1 MNKVSIFHYLV
12 HVNLLELF
20 IYLMPVLSL
29 FALIKVTSHLK
40 KHFVTIDKTK
50 KQRKNKEGLFR
61 MINVLILASMIGY
74 MVKHEWPQKE
84 HFYKNSISKKQIKID
99 QENFLL
105 TEFNR

>member
-29 FALIKVTSHLK
+29 IALIKVNEHLK
-40 KHFVTIDKTK
+40 KHFVTIEKTK
-50 KQRKNKEGLFR
+50 KQRKNKEGLFT

-99 QENFLL
+99 QENFLIGDK
-105 TEFNR
+105 

>member
-29 FALIKVTSHLK
+29 IALIKVNSHLK
-40 KHFVTIDKTK
+40 KHFVTIEKTK
-50 KQRKNKEGLFR
+50 KQRKNKEGFFT

-84 HFYKNSISKKQIKID
+84 YFYKNSISKKQVKID
-99 QENFLL
+99 QENFLIGG
-105 TEFNR
+105 N

>member
-20 IYLMPVLSL
+20 IYLMPVLSSI
-29 FALIKVTSHLK
+29 ALIKVNDHLK
-40 KHFVTIDKTK
+40 KHFVTIEKSK
-50 KQRKNKEGLFR
+50 KQRKNKEGFFT

-99 QENFLL
+99 QENFLIGD
-105 TEFNR
+105 R

>member
-1 MNKVSIFHYLV
+1 MNKVSIFHYSV

-29 FALIKVTSHLK
+29 IALIKVNSHLK
-40 KHFVTIDKTK
+40 KHFVTIEKTK
-50 KQRKNKEGLFR
+50 RQRKNKEGFFT

-99 QENFLL
+99 QENFLIGDK
-105 TEFNR
+105 

>member
-1 MNKVSIFHYLV
+1 MNKVSILHYLV
-12 HVNLLELF
+12 NVNLLELF

-29 FALIKVTSHLK
+29 IALIKVNGLLK
-40 KHFVTIDKTK
+40 KHFVLVEKNK
-50 KQRKNKEGLFR
+50 RQRKNKEGIFM

-99 QENFLL
+99 QENFLIGGK
-105 TEFNR
+105 

>member
-29 FALIKVTSHLK
+29 IALIKVNVHLK
-40 KHFVTIDKTK
+40 KHFVTIEKTK
-50 KQRKNKEGLFR
+50 RQRKNKEGFFT
-61 MINVLILASMIGY
+61 MINVLILASIIGY

-99 QENFLL
+99 QENFLIGDK
-105 TEFNR
+105 